1 MLARNELH
9 YQVGRIQELEVALNR
24 NDVGML
30 ETFKSPGLVDET
42 RFGPIQLFLTRWSVG
57 NYPVSIA
64 PCRKVLGKEFFDGYH
79 RIRSGFSQ
87 IRDPEAAAPE
97 DPKDPI
103 PVKLEI
109 ARER

>member
-1 MLARNELH
+1 
-9 YQVGRIQELEVALNR
+9 
-24 NDVGML
+24 
-30 ETFKSPGLVDET
+30 
-42 RFGPIQLFLTRWSVG
+42 VG

-64 PCRKVLGKEFFDGYH
+64 ARRKILGKEFFDGDH
-79 RIRSGFSQ
+79 RIRPSFSQ

-97 DPKDPI
+97 NPKDAI